1 MVAGSDGPASTIVRG
16 GAGDFRS
23 LTPTGLYSAALAAPG
38 LSNAEAQL
46 ICIGSAV
53 PTPDWSAYLQDP
65 SSIPSQC
72 TDSVDAVTITPHPNV
87 TVFDPGF
94 VAPRAWRASL
104 GVQRRIWGTYTVS
117 LDASYARGMSQYGL
131 RDLYLVTTPAFTRTN
146 EGNRLVSVSRDSLI
160 STPCSVTPVDSPP
173 SPHTR

>member
-53 PTPDWSAYLQDP
+53 PTPDWSAYLPDP

-72 TDSVDAVTITPHPNV
+72 TVSVDAVTLTPLPPVRAGARDRLGPPIRYEAADARRRRLHGTRDELPAVVHVQPGARSVLVLRGRVV
-87 TVFDPGF
+87 TRV
-94 VAPRAWRASL
+94 
-104 GVQRRIWGTYTVS
+104 RRRQHG
-117 LDASYARGMSQYGL
+117 G
-131 RDLYLVTTPAFTRTN
+131 
-146 EGNRLVSVSRDSLI
+146 
-160 STPCSVTPVDSPP
+160 
-173 SPHTR
+173 

>member
-1 MVAGSDGPASTIVRG
+1 QVASAARDSGQSVTNLSFGGNTGFPQTSDNRALEITDEFSWLPGRTAHRIK
-16 GAGDFRS
+16 
-23 LTPTGLYSAALAAPG
+23 LGLYANATELQENQAVNQLGTFTFPSRAALAAPG

-104 GVQRRIWGTYTVS
+104 GVQRRIWGT
-117 LDASYARGMSQYGL
+117 
-131 RDLYLVTTPAFTRTN
+131 
-146 EGNRLVSVSRDSLI
+146 
-160 STPCSVTPVDSPP
+160 
-173 SPHTR
+173 